1 MEQLF
6 QAVLGEDFRI
16 SGTALFFYLC
26 SLVPVGAVVLYLCC
40 RLVGSD
46 SGEENLGGKAFLA
59 TCFHRLMFAVA
70 FWVVLLTG
78 MHRGFPLGDTAL
90 LVLMHIGV
98 AALVI
103 RWWISDAM
111 GRVVVVSVLFAVL
124 DTVAMT
130 GALLGSVA
138 LFA

>member
-26 SLVPVGAVVLYLCC
+26 SVVPVGAIVLYLCC
-40 RLVGSD
+40 RMIGGDPS
-46 SGEENLGGKAFLA
+46 EENLGGKAFLA
-59 TCFHRLMFAVA
+59 TCFHRLVFAVA

-78 MHRGFPLGDTAL
+78 MHRGFPLGDTGL
-90 LVLMHIGV
+90 LLLMHIGV

-103 RWWISDAM
+103 RWWISDAL

-124 DTVAMT
+124 DFLAMSGT
-130 GALLGSVA
+130 LLGSAA

>member
-1 MEQLF
+1 MEQIF
-6 QAVLGEDFRI
+6 QAMLGEDFQI
-16 SGTALFFYLC
+16 SSSAIFFYLC
-26 SLVPVGAVVLYLCC
+26 SVVPVGAVVLYLCC
-40 RLVGSD
+40 RMIGGDPS
-46 SGEENLGGKAFLA
+46 EENLGGKAFLA
-59 TCFHRLMFAVA
+59 TCFHRLVYAVA

-78 MHRGFPLGDTAL
+78 IQQGFPLGDKAL
-90 LVLMHIGV
+90 LLLIHMGV

-111 GRVVVVSVLFAVL
+111 GRVVVVSVVFAVL

-130 GALLGSVA
+130 GALLGSAV

>member
-40 RLVGSD
+40 RIISND
-46 SGEENLGGKAFLA
+46 PGEENLGGKAFLA
-59 TCFHRLMFAVA
+59 TCFHRLMFGVA

-78 MHRGFPLGDTAL
+78 IYQQFPLGDTAL
-90 LVLMHIGV
+90 LLLMHIGL

-103 RWWISDAM
+103 RWWISDAL

-124 DTVAMT
+124 DSVALAS
-130 GALLGSVA
+130 ALLGSAA

>member
-6 QAVLGEDFRI
+6 QAILGEDFRI
-16 SGTALFFYLC
+16 TGSALFFYLC
-26 SLVPVGAVVLYLCC
+26 SLVPVGAIVLYLCC
-40 RLVGSD
+40 RMIGSD
-46 SGEENLGGKAFLA
+46 PSEENLGGKAFVA

-78 MHRGFPLGDTAL
+78 INQGFPLGDMAL
-90 LVLMHIGV
+90 LLLMHIGV

-130 GALLGSVA
+130 GALLGSAA